1 MMRVMR
7 EYSKYFLA
15 VVILTFVGTSFFVWG
30 TGSVPGGGE
39 PVATVNGEAIS
50 QAEYQRAYQAYVE
63 FFRQVYQERFTEELA
78 RRLRISEQVIN
89 DLIQERLILQ
99 RARAEGI
106 AVSDQEVRARIQ
118 AIPAFH
124 QGGQFSRDL
133 YLRRLSQLR
142 LDPGTFEAEV
152 RTELLRKKME
162 ALVKDGIK
170 VSEAEV
176 RQFWETRHERI
187 RAAWVL
193 VESAPFEKG
202 IEVTD
207 AELEAYH
214 EDHRADFHQP
224 ERRRIEYALL
234 DRKGLPLPAVT
245 DKEVAAYYREH
256 PGEFERPKQIRVAHI
271 LVRVPAVGGS
281 EAEAGARA
289 KAEEALGRIRRG
301 ADFAKVA
308 QEVSEDPATAPK
320 GGELGWISQGEMV
333 PAFEQA
339 AFALPPGEV
348 GGPVR
353 TAFGYHLIKVIEAKE
368 AQKTSLKDA
377 TPSIRSKLQAEKLAR
392 QLKAKAEEAAEALRG
407 AKAFAQEA
415 KRLGLSPR
423 EAGPLTKGDPI
434 EGIGRIAEVEEAVFD
449 LAVGGTS
456 EPLQVPQGYA
466 IVRVVERQEART
478 PPLAEIRD
486 EVAAALRRT
495 KATDRALETAK
506 ELAQLLAKG
515 EAPQALAR
523 REGVKAGE
531 TGFFSRSE
539 PLSDGAL
546 AQAIGTAAFGLAA
559 GAVSEPIPS
568 GPGVYVVKVL
578 ERQPPDPEGFAKAR
592 PELTRQLLELKRTQA
607 WQAWLADL
615 RAQAKIVINAGGQSP
630 VS

>member
-1 MMRVMR
+1 MMRAMR
-7 EYSKYFLA
+7 DYAKYFLA
-15 VVILTFVGTSFFVWG
+15 VVIVAFIGTSFFFFG
-30 TGSVPGGGE
+30 TGSLPGGGE
-39 PVATVNGEAIS
+39 PVATVNGEEIS

-63 FFRQVYQERFTEELA
+63 FFRQVYRERFTEELA

-89 DLIQERLILQ
+89 DLVQERLILQ

-152 RTELLRKKME
+152 RTELLRRKLE

-187 RAAWVL
+187 RVAWLL
-193 VESAPFEKG
+193 VEAAPLEKG
-202 IEVTD
+202 VEVTD

-214 EDHRADFHQP
+214 RDHQADFRRP
-224 ERRRIEYALL
+224 ERRRIEYVVL
-234 DRKGLPLPAVT
+234 DRKELPPPAVT
-245 DKEVAAYYREH
+245 DEEVAAYYRER
-256 PGEFERPKQIRVAHI
+256 PGEFEQPKRIRVAHI
-271 LVRVPAVGGS
+271 LVRVPEVGGG
-281 EAEAGARA
+281 EAAAGARA
-289 KAEEALGRIRRG
+289 KAEEALGRIRQG

-308 QEVSEDPATAPK
+308 QEVSEDPATASK
-320 GGELGWISQGEMV
+320 GGELGWISRGELV
-333 PAFEQA
+333 PTFEQA
-339 AFALPPGEV
+339 AFAMKPGEV
-348 GGPVR
+348 VGPVR
-353 TAFGYHLIKVIEAKE
+353 TPFGYHVIKVLEATE
-368 AQKTSLKDA
+368 AQKIPLREA
-377 TPSIRSKLQAEKLAR
+377 TASIRVKLRAEKLAR
-392 QLKAKAEEAAEALRG
+392 QLATRGEEVAEALRG
-407 AKAFAQEA
+407 AKGFAEEA

-423 EAGPLTKGDPI
+423 EAGPLAKGDPV
-434 EGIGRIAEVEEAVFD
+434 EGIGRSAEVEEAVFD

-456 EPLQVPQGYA
+456 EPLQIPQGYT
-466 IVRVVERQEART
+466 IVRVVERQEAHT

-486 EVAAALRRT
+486 RVMAALKRK
-495 KATDRALETAK
+495 KATDRALETAR
-506 ELAQLLAKG
+506 ELAQVFARG

-539 PLSDGAL
+539 PLPEAAL
-546 AQAIGTAAFGLAA
+546 HQAIGNAAFGLAA
-559 GAVSEPIPS
+559 GAVSEPVPS
-568 GPGVYVVKVL
+568 ERGVYVVKVL
-578 ERQPPDPEGFAKAR
+578 ERRPPDPEGFAKAR
-592 PELTRQLLELKRTQA
+592 PELTEQLLELKRTQA

-615 RAQAKIVINAGGQSP
+615 RAQAKITISASVQSP